1 MLFSSTASHHYS
13 NPSGGCGYGS
23 VLFPLFTGSEYI
35 QGEGLRVLSGEKQL
49 SLHEE
54 IDVMLATLA
63 GVQEETK
70 EKKKKVR
77 RR

>member
-1 MLFSSTASHHYS
+1 M
-13 NPSGGCGYGS
+13 
-23 VLFPLFTGSEYI
+23 
-35 QGEGLRVLSGEKQL
+35 LSGEKQL